1 MDLWWE
7 GYCADGLYSQ
17 ENIAGIFTQYSDMIL
32 YLLMFLVGISVGMNR
47 SVFKKIRQ
55 YHIRIFLIPVGII
68 AGTLGGGAV
77 CCLLLR
83 EKLGESLAVVS
94 GLGVVQSL
102 SGVLV
107 TSMVNAR
114 LGTIAFLSNLLREIL
129 SFVSIPWIAKH
140 LNYYS
145 AIAPAAATSEDTTL
159 PVILKYTS
167 ADMALLAVFN
177 GGTMFFSCPRANK
190 VCYDYSAVEFVI
202 FLRSIYVSGI
212 PSLKN

>member
-1 MDLWWE
+1 MVFIAIGSLV
-7 GYCADGLYSQ
+7 GGILCGRFVFSG
-17 ENIAGIFTQYSDMIL
+17 NIAGIFAQYSDMIL

-94 GLGVVQSL
+94 GLGWYSL

-167 ADMALLAVFN
+167 ADMVLLAVFN
-177 GGTMFFSCPRANK
+177 GVLCSFLVPVLTK
-190 VCYDYSAVEFVI
+190 FVMT
-202 FLRSIYVSGI
+202 I
-212 PSLKN
+212 PL